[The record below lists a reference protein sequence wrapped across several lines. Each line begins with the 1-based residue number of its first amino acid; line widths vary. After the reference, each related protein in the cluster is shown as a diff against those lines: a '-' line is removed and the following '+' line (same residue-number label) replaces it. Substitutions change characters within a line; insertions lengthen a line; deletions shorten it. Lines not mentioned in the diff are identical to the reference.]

1 MAKRASKNQIAA
13 KTAAMFE
20 LTSIPKSQVSS
31 IPNIEKTIEN
41 TKIEIDAKEMEE
53 MHQAELSEAKQLGIE
68 DTTIIESTVNEIS
81 NDFSQKLEES
91 QMRYLEAIEDRDRF
105 KNELDIIKKENQ
117 SILCENNKLKSD
129 ISQLSS
135 DYNCYQVDTSREITN
150 YKIVIDEYQEKISM
164 YEQNQFNYKL
174 EIAGLKDKIKDLERK
189 INDKAIHE
197 QRKTNGS
204 LLANSQQMFMSRP
217 KYNKS
222 IPISKNGYD
231 SWN

>member
-91 QMRYLEAIEDRDRF
+91 QMRYLEAIEDRDKF
-105 KNELDIIKKENQ
+105 KNELDIVKKENQ

-150 YKIVIDEYQEKISM
+150 YKIAIDEYQEKISM

-174 EIAGLKDKIKDLERK
+174 EIAGLKDKIKDLEQK

-197 QRKTNGS
+197 QRKTSGS
-204 LLANSQQMFMSRP
+204 LLGNSQQMFMSRP
-217 KYNKS
+217 KYNNP

>member
-150 YKIVIDEYQEKISM
+150 YKIAIDEYQEKISI

-204 LLANSQQMFMSRP
+204 LLGNSQQMFMSRS
-217 KYNKS
+217 KYNNP